1 MKFNIFIKKLSTS
14 KKPLLAVLIDPDKFN
29 PQLIT
34 LANNTKVS
42 CFLVGGSQ
50 LENGDVNKT
59 VKAIKKISTIP
70 VIIFP
75 GDETQL
81 SKHAD
86 GLLLLSLLSGR
97 NPDYLIGKHITAAP
111 IIKKM
116 QLPHLP
122 TAYILING
130 GIISQT
136 QKVTNTQPLNPK
148 NQTLIINT
156 CIAAQQLGFKA
167 IYLEAGSGANNSIS
181 PSLIKKIKQQVLIPI
196 IVGGG
201 ITNTKTTKQLL
212 NSGANMLVVGN
223 VLEKNVYL
231 LTEIINCLR

>member
-1 MKFNIFIKKLSTS
+1 MKFDVFIKKLITS

-34 LANNTKVS
+34 LANKTKVS
-42 CFLVGGSQ
+42 CFLVGGSR
-50 LENGDVNKT
+50 LEKGDINKT
-59 VKAIKKISTIP
+59 VKAIKKVSTVP

-130 GIISQT
+130 GTVSQT

-156 CIAAQQLGFKA
+156 CLAAEQLGFKA
-167 IYLEAGSGANNSIS
+167 IYLEAGSGANYSIS
-181 PSLIKKIKQQVLIPI
+181 PQLIKKIKKQILIPI

-201 ITNTKTTKQLL
+201 ITSAKKTKQLL

-223 VLEKNVYL
+223 ILEKNVYL
-231 LTEIINCLR
+231 LTEINNCL